1 MVPANIMLGVTLRW
15 TRSRNTPGRF
25 MLQKPATFVF
35 VFSVEG
41 PIQVDSGLR
50 APVPQVLG
58 LEIES
63 YEQHVYCYEPF
74 SFYIKGKLRD
84 GYVTLKRY
92 RWEVKEAIKQEQFHH
107 EVTVLR

>member
-1 MVPANIMLGVTLRW
+1 
-15 TRSRNTPGRF
+15 

>member
-1 MVPANIMLGVTLRW
+1 MTDITI
-15 TRSRNTPGRF
+15 TP
-25 MLQKPATFVF
+25 V
-35 VFSVEG
+35 SVDES
-41 PIQVDSGLR
+41 IKVESGLR
-50 APVPQVLG
+50 APVPQVHG

-63 YEQHVYCYEPF
+63 YEQHVYSYEPF

-92 RWEVKEAIKQEQFHH
+92 RWEVKEAIQQEQFHH